1 MPDEILSRYN
11 IVADNVPGYVS
22 ILRKPIEYIPIYE
35 VKFLHV
41 TSATDAILTA
51 IKEKIIEKV
60 KVKLSEIVDPK
71 AYAEIKARF
80 MAGAQEV
87 ILAELPKISSEERQ
101 ALAGYLVHE
110 MLGLGKLEVLLNDD
124 ALEEIV
130 VNNSS
135 EPLYVYHKKF
145 GWLKTNINISTE
157 EQIYNY
163 SSIIGRKVGR
173 QITNLNPL
181 MDAHLPTGDRV
192 NATLFPIS
200 TKGNT
205 ITIRKFRREP
215 WTIIH
220 LIEDKTLNTEI
231 AALLWLS
238 IQYELNIIV
247 AGGTASGKTTLLN
260 SLMPFVPT
268 NHRVISIEDTREL
281 MLPQFLHWIPLTT
294 REPNPEGRGEITM
307 LDLLVNSLRMRPDRV
322 VLGEIRRQ
330 REAEVLFE
338 AMHTGHSVYSTFHAD
353 RADQVLRR
361 LTNPPIS
368 LPESLLESL
377 HMVIVQF
384 RHRKLGIRRTFQLG
398 EIVVDGGSGRNTE
411 IGLNIL
417 YQWNPKNDSI
427 EKIHESKR
435 LMEELKLHTGMS
447 IEEVKKD
454 LLEKQE
460 IFKWMSENKIKT
472 VNAVGK
478 VIADYYVNRQKVL
491 DVVGKKGKPE
501 EILGAELAKEIS
513 KGAA

>member
-80 MAGAQEV
+80 MAGAENV
-87 ILAELPKISSEERQ
+87 ILEELPKISSEERR

-205 ITIRKFRREP
+205 ITIRKFSREP
-215 WTIIH
+215 WTIVH
-220 LIEDKTLNTEI
+220 LIEDKTITEEI

-238 IQYELNIIV
+238 IQYELNLIV

-260 SLMPFVPT
+260 ALMPFIPP
-268 NHRVISIEDTREL
+268 NHRIISIEDTREL
-281 MLPQFLHWIPLTT
+281 MLPQFLQWIPLTT
-294 REPNPEGRGEITM
+294 REPNPEGRGEVTM

-361 LTNPPIS
+361 LTNPPID

-377 HMVIVQF
+377 HLVIVHF

-398 EIVVDGGSGRNTE
+398 EIVVGEGREGKTQINM
-411 IGLNIL
+411 NIL
-417 YQWNPKNDSI
+417 YQWDAKNDKI
-427 EKIHESKR
+427 EKQKESVR
-435 LMEELKLHTGMS
+435 LMGELRLHTGMN
-447 IEEVKKD
+447 EDEVKKD
-454 LLEKQE
+454 ITEKE
-460 IFKWMSENKIKT
+460 MILKWMSGNKIKIISFS
-472 VNAVGK
+472 
-478 VIADYYVNRQKVL
+478 VISFFTSSSFI
-491 DVVGKKGKPE
+491 P
-501 EILGAELAKEIS
+501 
-513 KGAA
+513 